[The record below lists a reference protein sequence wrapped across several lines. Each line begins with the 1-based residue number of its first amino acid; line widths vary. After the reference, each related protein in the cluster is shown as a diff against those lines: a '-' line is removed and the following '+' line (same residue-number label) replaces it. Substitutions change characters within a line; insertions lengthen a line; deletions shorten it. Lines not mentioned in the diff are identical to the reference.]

1 MIRLSKQTQ
10 YYIIIRWSLDS
21 PNILY
26 AFVTSSSLYTSM
38 LPKKYFHF
46 SALIQELSCVWDT
59 DITSRLFS
67 PSPSHS
73 RWSMVEVREKV
84 QIRVLVA
91 GMFVIMQQSG
101 EFEQIWTSNFMEV
114 VLSNRLHSK
123 PISLAPSS
131 WKWRSKWPSP
141 IVFICTHWFLM
152 LVWLMVEPPEIEIQ
166 PGNWIEWIKYK
177 NKDRICAEW
186 ISWSVLLL
194 D

>member
-1 MIRLSKQTQ
+1 
-10 YYIIIRWSLDS
+10 
-21 PNILY
+21 
-26 AFVTSSSLYTSM
+26 M
-38 LPKKYFHF
+38 LPKKFFHR

-114 VLSNRLHSK
+114 VLSNRSHWK
-123 PISLAPSS
+123 PIASAIPST
-131 WKWRSKWPSP
+131 WRWRSKWPSP
-141 IVFICTHWFLM
+141 SVLICICPTGYPAAFVQELI
-152 LVWLMVEPPEIEIQ
+152 EIEVQSDKKINLANDYKETW
-166 PGNWIEWIKYK
+166 NWWMDWMLSRMIFMLHMFLNSYW
-177 NKDRICAEW
+177 R
-186 ISWSVLLL
+186 
-194 D
+194 